1 MTFEEKVAMWSEKKR
16 FIEALDKVFQMKPA
30 GSLIEKIEYEVY
42 QKEIGDTMRFK
53 EWLVL
58 HFEGGAMLATQSTG
72 CSNIANLRTIASYL
86 DGGYYEE
93 VRIYRAQAELGWE
106 PVSLES

>member
-16 FIEALDKVFQMKPA
+16 FIDALDKVFKMKPA
-30 GSLIEKIEYEVY
+30 GSLIEKISYEVY
-42 QKEIGDTMRFK
+42 QKEIGGAMRFN

-93 VRIYRAQAELGWE
+93 VRIYKAQVELGWE
-106 PVSLES
+106 LVVLES

>member
-58 HFEGGAMLATQSTG
+58 HFEGGALLATQVTG
-72 CSNIANLRTIASYL
+72 NSNIANTMDIMRLQDILSNKKLY
-86 DGGYYEE
+86 G
-93 VRIYRAQAELGWE
+93 
-106 PVSLES
+106 SF